1 MVDGMRAAFT
11 LMEMGDSV
19 KISARSAG
27 DLNVQLIMEQMG
39 GGGGFSGAAAV
50 AEGKTIPVIVE
61 ELKAAIDKVL

>member
-1 MVDGMRAAFT
+1 
-11 LMEMGDSV
+11 MEMGDSV

-39 GGGGFSGAAAV
+39 GGGSFSGAAAV
-50 AEGKTIPVIVE
+50 SEGKSVPQLVE